1 MNKLSSVIRSI
12 LILVTTGLINP
23 AFADQHSAT
32 GIAYSDV
39 VSKIT
44 SSYKEL
50 CKKTILDEAYVLNID
65 ETAEEVLAKD
75 SFFKINED
83 AIYTVN
89 LVGGDFVP
97 TVVNPSNLGCYDADH
112 FRGWCGSGGCISHV
126 IVDGYVYD
134 IFGSEPEF
142 IQNSDGNIIM
152 IVYQSGSVCSGSL
165 ANSAPCA
172 EAYVYDAGAQRLNHP
187 NLSGM
192 PGSDFN
198 E

>member
-65 ETAEEVLAKD
+65 ETAVLNFKSNTPQNDINKSRLENAYFVIREV
-75 SFFKINED
+75 
-83 AIYTVN
+83 VC
-89 LVGGDFVP
+89 
-97 TVVNPSNLGCYDADH
+97 PS
-112 FRGWCGSGGCISHV
+112 
-126 IVDGYVYD
+126 
-134 IFGSEPEF
+134 E
-142 IQNSDGNIIM
+142 
-152 IVYQSGSVCSGSL
+152 
-165 ANSAPCA
+165 
-172 EAYVYDAGAQRLNHP
+172 
-187 NLSGM
+187 
-192 PGSDFN
+192 
-198 E
+198 